1 MKKPTSLADRMSTT
15 AVGFAEPLPTAVYS
29 AQVVRQKSNF
39 ELSRNEDITT
49 ALTASGFDSIMKPDE
64 HELTYVHSVFQSKG
78 FHNID
83 NVTAESIDSIG
94 RQDFIELNAKLKK
107 FTDSMQGVKSAG
119 LFGLI
124 DDLSKEIQETDIE
137 GIWTKAVNA
146 KPTLLAYI
154 LSIFDRN
161 AKKKSV
167 GAKLNDLSVLLGAK
181 SGSLKDKLQQIEN
194 DLVRQKKEQ
203 EGSVRMLEA
212 AFDIYYKAFLQLRK
226 QFALV
231 VYLEHTYKSQ
241 LDAYKVAN
249 AGNTDLIINKKMQD
263 YERNFADIQNKRLL
277 LHKSLLQLPITAQQ
291 SNNLIGVCKTLIKE
305 VDNTVIVSLPSIRA
319 SLVNVSAAIIAQKA
333 MLGNES
339 ARLLDENLA
348 KLSSKVSADL
358 TVKAELLASEARLSE
373 ANAVAS
379 LVGDLKSL
387 QERMQAAK
395 TQSQANIDNAT
406 GILTNAT
413 SELKQILGAT
423 S

>member
-1 MKKPTSLADRMSTT
+1 MRATSLATRIGSGTQMPRTY
-15 AVGFAEPLPTAVYS
+15 AEPVSSVGALVS
-29 AQVVRQKSNF
+29 KSNF
-39 ELSRNEDITT
+39 EVSRNDDITT
-49 ALTASGFDSIMKPDE
+49 ALTVSGFDSIMRPDE
-64 HELTYVHSVFQSKG
+64 NELTYVHSVFQSKG
-78 FHNID
+78 FHSID
-83 NVTAESIDSIG
+83 SVTAESIDSIG
-94 RQDFIELNAKLKK
+94 RQDFIELNMKLKK
-107 FTDSMQGVKSAG
+107 FTDSMQGIKSAG

-137 GIWTKAVNA
+137 GIWNKAVNA

-161 AKKKSV
+161 AKKKSI
-167 GAKLNDLSVLLGAK
+167 GAKLNDLGVLLGAK

-203 EGSVRMLEA
+203 EDSVKVLEA
-212 AFDIYYKAFLQLRK
+212 AFEIYYKAFLELRK
-226 QFALV
+226 QFALI
-231 VYLEHTYKSQ
+231 VYLEHTYKAQ
-241 LDAYKVAN
+241 LEAYKSAN
-249 AGNTDLIINKKMQD
+249 AGNTDLVINKKLQD

-291 SNNLIGVCKTLIKE
+291 SNNLIGVCKNLIKE
-305 VDNTVIVSLPSIRA
+305 VDNTVIISLPSIRA
-319 SLVNVSAAIIAQKA
+319 SLVNVNAAIIAQKA

-339 ARLLDENLA
+339 ARALDENLA

-358 TVKAELLASEARLSE
+358 AVKAELLSSESRLSE

-379 LVGDLKSL
+379 LVSDLRDL
-387 QERMQAAK
+387 QSRMQVAK
-395 TQSQANIDNAT
+395 AQSQANIDNAT

-413 SELKQILGAT
+413 SELKQILGTT

>member
-1 MKKPTSLADRMSTT
+1 MRATSLATRIGTVT
-15 AVGFAEPLPTAVYS
+15 QIPHPYAEPVSSVGALVS
-29 AQVVRQKSNF
+29 KSNF
-39 ELSRNEDITT
+39 EVSRNDDITT
-49 ALTASGFDSIMKPDE
+49 ALTVSGFDSIMRPDE
-64 HELTYVHSVFQSKG
+64 NELTYVHSVFQSKG
-78 FHNID
+78 FHSID
-83 NVTAESIDSIG
+83 SVTAESIDSIG
-94 RQDFIELNAKLKK
+94 RQDFIELNMKLKK
-107 FTDSMQGVKSAG
+107 FTDSMQGIKSAG

-137 GIWTKAVNA
+137 GIWNKAVNA

-161 AKKKSV
+161 AKKKSI
-167 GAKLNDLSVLLGAK
+167 GAKLNDLGVLLGAK

-203 EGSVRMLEA
+203 EDSVKVLEA
-212 AFDIYYKAFLQLRK
+212 AFEIYYKAFLELRK
-226 QFALV
+226 QFALI
-231 VYLEHTYKSQ
+231 VYLEHTYKAQ
-241 LDAYKVAN
+241 LEAYKSAN
-249 AGNTDLIINKKMQD
+249 AGNTDLVINKKLQD

-291 SNNLIGVCKTLIKE
+291 SNNLIGVCKNLIKE
-305 VDNTVIVSLPSIRA
+305 VDNTVIISLPSIRA
-319 SLVNVSAAIIAQKA
+319 SLVNVNAAIIAQKA

-339 ARLLDENLA
+339 ARALDENLA

-358 TVKAELLASEARLSE
+358 AVKAELLSSESRLSE

-379 LVGDLKSL
+379 LVSDLRDL
-387 QERMQAAK
+387 QSRMQVAK

-413 SELKQILGAT
+413 SELKQILGTT

>member
-1 MKKPTSLADRMSTT
+1 MRATSLATRIGTVT
-15 AVGFAEPLPTAVYS
+15 QIPRPYAEPASSVGALVS
-29 AQVVRQKSNF
+29 KSNF
-39 ELSRNEDITT
+39 EVSRNDDITT
-49 ALTASGFDSIMKPDE
+49 ALAVSGFDSIMRPDE
-64 HELTYVHSVFQSKG
+64 NELTYVHSVFQSKG
-78 FHNID
+78 FHSID
-83 NVTAESIDSIG
+83 SVTAESIDSIG
-94 RQDFIELNAKLKK
+94 RQDFIELNMKLKK
-107 FTDSMQGVKSAG
+107 FTDSMQGIKSAG

-137 GIWTKAVNA
+137 GIWNKAVNA

-161 AKKKSV
+161 AKKKSI
-167 GAKLNDLSVLLGAK
+167 GAKLNDLGVLLGAK

-203 EGSVRMLEA
+203 EDSVKVLEA
-212 AFDIYYKAFLQLRK
+212 AFEIYYKAFLELRK
-226 QFALV
+226 QFALI
-231 VYLEHTYKSQ
+231 VYLEHTYKAQ
-241 LDAYKVAN
+241 LEAYKAAN
-249 AGNTDLIINKKMQD
+249 AGNTDLVINKKLQD

-291 SNNLIGVCKTLIKE
+291 SNNLIGVCKNLVKE
-305 VDNTVIVSLPSIRA
+305 VDNTIIVSLPSIRA
-319 SLVNVSAAIIAQKA
+319 SLVNVNAAIIAQKA

-339 ARLLDENLA
+339 ARALDENLA

-358 TVKAELLASEARLSE
+358 AVKAELLSSESRLSE

-379 LVGDLKSL
+379 LVSDLRDL
-387 QERMQAAK
+387 QSRMQVAK

-413 SELKQILGAT
+413 SELKQILGTT

>member
-1 MKKPTSLADRMSTT
+1 MRATSLATRIGTVTQMPRPY
-15 AVGFAEPLPTAVYS
+15 AEPASSVS
-29 AQVVRQKSNF
+29 ALVSKSNF
-39 ELSRNEDITT
+39 EVSRNDDITT
-49 ALTASGFDSIMKPDE
+49 ALAVSGFDSIMRPDE
-64 HELTYVHSVFQSKG
+64 NELTYVHSVFQSKG
-78 FHNID
+78 FHSID
-83 NVTAESIDSIG
+83 SVTAESIDSIG
-94 RQDFIELNAKLKK
+94 RQDFIELNMKLKK
-107 FTDSMQGVKSAG
+107 FTDSMQGIKSAG

-137 GIWTKAVNA
+137 GIWNKAVNA

-161 AKKKSV
+161 AKKKSI
-167 GAKLNDLSVLLGAK
+167 GAKLNDLGVLLGAK

-203 EGSVRMLEA
+203 EDSVKVLEA
-212 AFDIYYKAFLQLRK
+212 AFEIYYKAFLELRK
-226 QFALV
+226 QFALI
-231 VYLEHTYKSQ
+231 VYLEHTYKAQ
-241 LDAYKVAN
+241 LEAYKSAN
-249 AGNTDLIINKKMQD
+249 AGNTDLVINKKLQD

-291 SNNLIGVCKTLIKE
+291 SNNLIGVCKNLIKE
-305 VDNTVIVSLPSIRA
+305 VDNTVIISLPSIRA
-319 SLVNVSAAIIAQKA
+319 SLVNVNAAIIAQKA

-339 ARLLDENLA
+339 ARALDENLA

-358 TVKAELLASEARLSE
+358 AVKAELLSSESRLSE

-379 LVGDLKSL
+379 LVSDLRDL
-387 QERMQAAK
+387 QSRMQVAK

-413 SELKQILGAT
+413 SELKQILGTT

>member
-1 MKKPTSLADRMSTT
+1 MRATSLATRIGTVTQISHPY
-15 AVGFAEPLPTAVYS
+15 AEPVSSVGALVS
-29 AQVVRQKSNF
+29 KSNF
-39 ELSRNEDITT
+39 EVSRNDDITT
-49 ALTASGFDSIMKPDE
+49 ALTVSGFDSIMRPDE
-64 HELTYVHSVFQSKG
+64 NELTYVHSVFQSKG
-78 FHNID
+78 FHSID
-83 NVTAESIDSIG
+83 SVTAESIDSIG
-94 RQDFIELNAKLKK
+94 RQDFIELNMKLKK
-107 FTDSMQGVKSAG
+107 FTDSMQGIKSAG

-137 GIWTKAVNA
+137 GIWNKAVNA

-161 AKKKSV
+161 AKKKSI
-167 GAKLNDLSVLLGAK
+167 GAKLNDLGVLLGAK

-203 EGSVRMLEA
+203 EDSVKVLEA
-212 AFDIYYKAFLQLRK
+212 AFEIYYKAFLELRK
-226 QFALV
+226 QFALI
-231 VYLEHTYKSQ
+231 VYLEHTYKAQ
-241 LDAYKVAN
+241 LEAYKAAN
-249 AGNTDLIINKKMQD
+249 AGNTDLVINKKLQD

-291 SNNLIGVCKTLIKE
+291 SNNLIGVCKNLIKE
-305 VDNTVIVSLPSIRA
+305 VDNTVIISLPSIRA
-319 SLVNVSAAIIAQKA
+319 SLVNVNAAIIAQKA

-339 ARLLDENLA
+339 ARALDENLA

-358 TVKAELLASEARLSE
+358 AVKAELLSSESRLSE

-379 LVGDLKSL
+379 LVSDLRDL
-387 QERMQAAK
+387 QSRMQVAK

-413 SELKQILGAT
+413 SELKQILGTT